1 MFALHWVGYLP
12 SYRSTQIKNIKMRVE
27 KGLGCRNPGYGIGY
41 PDAYC
46 RGAFKWTFCDIPFVP
61 VQGASQNI

>member
-1 MFALHWVGYLP
+1 
-12 SYRSTQIKNIKMRVE
+12 MRVE
-27 KGLGCRNPGYGIGY
+27 EGLGCRNPGYVIGY
-41 PDAYC
+41 QDAYC